1 MSWKFLEYC
10 IYVLV
15 KKYENWFCESYV
27 GKHVLVC
34 EKRTVEKSAN
44 CYVFGQYNFQKSLI
58 NILKPLLK
66 TQI

>member
-1 MSWKFLEYC
+1 MKIGF
-10 IYVLV
+10 V
-15 KKYENWFCESYV
+15 NHV
-27 GKHVLVC
+27 GNHVLEC
-34 EKRTVEKSAN
+34 EKRTVKKSAN